1 MIPKARFLHAARRT
15 STALI
20 AVAVCIVSA
29 APQATFAGNAPHSVP
44 SVRSVRPAPAATPP
58 APDFDALAKEAT
70 AMLQEYIRVDTTNPP
85 GNERRAADFFKKVFD
100 REGIPCEILDMGN
113 NRANVVAHL
122 AGSGKKRPLVLL
134 NHLDVVPVE
143 AARWT
148 VPPFA
153 GEIRNGYV
161 WGRGATDM
169 KGTAIA
175 HCVTML
181 ALKRLGA
188 ALDRDVVFL
197 GTADEEEGVEANGA
211 AWVIGNRRDVLRN
224 AELVLTEG
232 AYIDA
237 DDAGRAKNWNVD
249 VTEKSVLWLK
259 VTATGRAG
267 HGSIPEPNGAVAKL
281 VRAMGRLMAWEPEI
295 RLIPAVEK
303 YFQSIAANETGALA
317 DDLRNPRA
325 ALADPARRARLLAD
339 PFRSAALRA
348 TISVTGLKGSDKV
361 NVIPGETT
369 ALIDCRLL
377 PGDDAK
383 VFLETLKRVAAEPD
397 LKWEI
402 IASSVATESTT
413 DTDLFRAIERARD
426 RFDPGVPVL
435 TPPLLSTTDAT
446 TFRQAGMVIYG
457 FEAWRIKP
465 DDDQSHGDDERL
477 SLANIRF
484 GVEAM
489 FFIVWEVCGRK

>member
-1 MIPKARFLHAARRT
+1 
-15 STALI
+15 
-20 AVAVCIVSA
+20 
-29 APQATFAGNAPHSVP
+29 
-44 SVRSVRPAPAATPP
+44 
-58 APDFDALAKEAT
+58 
-70 AMLQEYIRVDTTNPP
+70 
-85 GNERRAADFFKKVFD
+85 
-100 REGIPCEILDMGN
+100 
-113 NRANVVAHL
+113 
-122 AGSGKKRPLVLL
+122 
-134 NHLDVVPVE
+134 
-143 AARWT
+143 
-148 VPPFA
+148 
-153 GEIRNGYV
+153 
-161 WGRGATDM
+161 
-169 KGTAIA
+169 
-175 HCVTML
+175 
-181 ALKRLGA
+181 
-188 ALDRDVVFL
+188 
-197 GTADEEEGVEANGA
+197 
-211 AWVIGNRRDVLRN
+211 
-224 AELVLTEG
+224 
-232 AYIDA
+232 
-237 DDAGRAKNWNVD
+237 
-249 VTEKSVLWLK
+249 
-259 VTATGRAG
+259 
-267 HGSIPEPNGAVAKL
+267 
-281 VRAMGRLMAWEPEI
+281 
-295 RLIPAVEK
+295 
-303 YFQSIAANETGALA
+303 
-317 DDLRNPRA
+317 
-325 ALADPARRARLLAD
+325 
-339 PFRSAALRA
+339 RSAALRA

-489 FFIVWEVCGRK
+489 FFIVWEVCGRN

>member
-1 MIPKARFLHAARRT
+1 MR
-15 STALI
+15 STVQFG
-20 AVAVCIVSA
+20 AVAQSVASSLLVVVLLGATLVRAA
-29 APQATFAGNAPHSVP
+29 APGQ
-44 SVRSVRPAPAATPP
+44 PAP
-58 APDFDALAKEAT
+58 PDFKAMAKEAT
-70 AMLQEYIRVDTTNPP
+70 VLLQEYIRVDTTNPP
-85 GNERRAADFFKKVFD
+85 GNERRAADFFRKVFD
-100 REGIPCEILDMGN
+100 REGIPCEILDMGS

-134 NHLDVVPVE
+134 NHLDVVPVD

-153 GEIRNGYV
+153 GEIRDGYV
-161 WGRGATDM
+161 YGRGATDM

-175 HCVTML
+175 HCVTMI
-181 ALKRLGA
+181 ALKRSGA
-188 ALDRDVVFL
+188 KLDRDVVFL

-211 AWVIGNRRDVLRN
+211 EWVIENRRDVLRN

-237 DDAGRAKNWNVD
+237 DDAGRAKAWNVD
-249 VTEKSVLWLK
+249 VTEKSILWLK

-281 VRAMGRLMAWEPEI
+281 VRAMGRVMAWEPEI

-303 YFQSIAANETGALA
+303 YFASTAAKETGPLA
-317 DDLRNPRA
+317 DDLRDARS
-325 ALADPARRARLLAD
+325 ALADPVRRARLLSD

-383 VFLETLKRVAAEPD
+383 AFLETLKAVAAEPD

-413 DTDLFRAIERARD
+413 DSDLFRAIERARD

-446 TFRQAGMVIYG
+446 TFRQAGLVVYG
-457 FEAWRIKP
+457 FETWRLAAA
-465 DDDQSHGDDERL
+465 DDRSHGDDERL

-484 GVEAM
+484 GVEATY
-489 FFIVWEVCGRK
+489 FIVWDVCGAK

>member
-1 MIPKARFLHAARRT
+1 MTPTAQLLRATRRASASLLAIATTLTAVPYTMLAAT
-15 STALI
+15 VPA
-20 AVAVCIVSA
+20 
-29 APQATFAGNAPHSVP
+29 SVP
-44 SVRSVRPAPAATPP
+44 SVSSVHSARAAPQN

-70 AMLQEYIRVDTTNPP
+70 SLLQEYIRVDTTNPP

-134 NHLDVVPVE
+134 NHLDVVPVD

-153 GEIRNGYV
+153 GEIRDGYV

-181 ALKRLGA
+181 ALKRSGA

-211 AWVIGNRRDVLRN
+211 AWVIRNRRDVLRN

-237 DDAGRAKNWNVD
+237 DDAGRAKAWNVD

-259 VTATGRAG
+259 VTASGRAG

-281 VRAMGRLMAWEPEI
+281 VRAMGRLIAWEPEI

-348 TISVTGLKGSDKV
+348 TVSVTGLKGSDKV

-377 PGDDAK
+377 PGDDAA
-383 VFLETLKRVAAEPD
+383 VFLETLKKVAGEPD

-413 DTDLFRAIERARD
+413 DTDLFRSIERARD

-446 TFRQAGMVIYG
+446 TFRQAGLVIYG
-457 FEAWRIKP
+457 FEAWRIRP
-465 DDDQSHGDDERL
+465 DEDQSHGDDERL

-484 GVEAM
+484 GVEAVY
-489 FFIVWEVCGRK
+489 FIVWDVCGAK

>member
-1 MIPKARFLHAARRT
+1 MTHRAR
-15 STALI
+15 
-20 AVAVCIVSA
+20 CIVVLLMCLVPAFRVSA
-29 APQATFAGNAPHSVP
+29 APPT
-44 SVRSVRPAPAATPP
+44 
-58 APDFDALAKEAT
+58 PDFDALAKEAT
-70 AMLQEYIRVDTTNPP
+70 ALLQEYIRVDTTNPP
-85 GNERRAADFFKKVFD
+85 GNERRAADFFKRLFD
-100 REGIPCEILDMGN
+100 REGIPCEVLDMGG

-122 AGSGKKRPLVLL
+122 ASTGKKRPLVLL
-134 NHLDVVPVE
+134 NHLDVVPVD

-153 GEIRNGYV
+153 GEIRDGYV
-161 WGRGATDM
+161 YGRGATDM

-175 HCVTML
+175 HAITL
-181 ALKRLGA
+181 IALKRAGA
-188 ALDRDVVFL
+188 PLDRDVVFL

-211 AWVIGNRRDVLRN
+211 EWVVKNRRDVLRN
-224 AELVLTEG
+224 AEFILTEG

-237 DDAGRAKNWNVD
+237 DASGKATVWNVD
-249 VTEKSVLWLK
+249 VTEKSILWLK

-281 VRAMGRLMAWEPEI
+281 VRAMGRLMVYEPDV

-303 YFQSIAANETGALA
+303 YFQSIASTATGPLA
-317 DDLRNPRA
+317 DDLRDPHA
-325 ALADPARRARLLAD
+325 ALADPVRRARLLSD
-339 PFRSAALRA
+339 SFRSAALRA

-377 PGDDAK
+377 PGDDAAA
-383 VFLETLKRVAAEPD
+383 FLETLKKVAGEPD

-413 DTDLFRAIERARD
+413 DTDLYRAIERARD
-426 RFDPGVPVL
+426 RFDAGVPVL

-446 TFRQAGMVIYG
+446 TFRQAGFVIYG
-457 FEAWRIKP
+457 FETWRLAP
-465 DDDQSHGDDERL
+465 SDDRSHGDDERL
-477 SLANIRF
+477 SVANIRF
-484 GVEAM
+484 GVEATYS
-489 FFIVWEVCGRK
+489 IVLDVCGKK

>member
-1 MIPKARFLHAARRT
+1 MRRIALLLAIALAA
-15 STALI
+15 STAT
-20 AVAVCIVSA
+20 
-29 APQATFAGNAPHSVP
+29 AT
-44 SVRSVRPAPAATPP
+44 PAPPQI
-58 APDFDALAKEAT
+58 DFDALAKEAT
-70 AMLQEYIRVDTTNPP
+70 ALLQAYIRVDTTNPP
-85 GNERRAADFFKKVFD
+85 GNERRAADFFKAIFD
-100 REGIPCEILDMGN
+100 REGIPCEVLDMGN

-122 AGSGKKRPLVLL
+122 AGSGRKHPLVLL
-134 NHLDVVPVE
+134 NHLDVVQVD

-153 GEIRNGYV
+153 GEIKDGYI

-169 KGTAIA
+169 KGTAVA
-175 HCVTML
+175 HCITML
-181 ALKRLGA
+181 ALKRSGA
-188 ALDRDVVFL
+188 KLDRDVVFL

-211 AWVIGNRRDVLRN
+211 EWVVKNRRDVMRN
-224 AELVLTEG
+224 AELILTEG

-237 DDAGRAKNWNVD
+237 DDAGKAKAWNVD
-249 VTEKSVLWLK
+249 VTEKSILWLK

-281 VRAMGRLMAWEPEI
+281 VRAMGRLMAYEPEV

-303 YFQSIAANETGALA
+303 YFKSIASTMTGPVA
-317 DDLRNPRA
+317 DDLRDPRT
-325 ALADPARRARLLAD
+325 ALADPVRRARLLAD
-339 PFRSAALRA
+339 PFRSAALRP
-348 TISVTGLKGSDKV
+348 TISVTGLKASDKV

-377 PGDDAK
+377 PGDDATA
-383 VFLETLKRVAAEPD
+383 FLETLKRAAAEPD

-413 DTDLFRAIERARD
+413 DTDLFRAIEKARD

-446 TFRQAGMVIYG
+446 TFRQAGFVIYG
-457 FEAWRIKP
+457 FETWRIPP
-465 DDDQSHGDDERL
+465 DDDRSHGDDERL

-484 GVEAM
+484 GVEATH
-489 FFIVWEVCGRK
+489 FIVWEVCGAK